1 MSSDQIDVSGYDY
14 EATENDQ
21 VRVNATVE
29 NEADDNQRV
38 SLTMSVGDGDD
49 RREKSTDLKVRA
61 NESTEAEP
69 LFDVDVEAFRDDGN
83 VDFEW
88 DAQPE

>member
-1 MSSDQIDVSGYDY
+1 MSSNQIDVSGYDY

-21 VRVNATVE
+21 VRVNATVR

-38 SLTMSVGDGDD
+38 SLTMAVGDGDD

-61 NESTEAEP
+61 NESTEAEA
-69 LFDVDVEAFRDDGN
+69 LFDVDVEAFHDDGS

-88 DAQPE
+88 NAQPE

>member
-1 MSSDQIDVSGYDY
+1 MSSEQIDVSGYDC

-21 VRVNATVE
+21 VRVNATVR

-61 NESTEAEP
+61 NESTEAEA
-69 LFDVDVEAFRDDGN
+69 LFDVDVDSFRDDGN

-88 DAQPE
+88 DARPE